1 MDLRNIFSQ
10 RGDILKFCDKLKKL
24 RTDNKIS
31 QVQLAEAIGV
41 SARTIQNYETA
52 NMYPK
57 NRDIYKKLSDM
68 LNVDVNYLLT
78 EDEEFITEAQT
89 RYGTQGKKD
98 ALELVSQLA
107 GMFAGGELSEEA
119 RDEAMQAL
127 QNAYWAAKKENKKY
141 IPKNRR

>member
-1 MDLRNIFSQ
+1 M
-10 RGDILKFCDKLKKL
+10 KFCEKLKKL
-24 RTDNKIS
+24 RNDNKIS
-31 QVQLAEAIGV
+31 QAQLAEAIGV
-41 SARTIQNYETA
+41 STRTVQNYETA

-57 NRDIYKKLSDM
+57 SRDIYKRLAVT
-68 LNVDVNYLLT
+68 LNADINYLLT

-89 RYGTQGKKD
+89 LYGAQGKKD

>member
-1 MDLRNIFSQ
+1 M
-10 RGDILKFCDKLKKL
+10 KFCDKLKKL

-31 QVQLAEAIGV
+31 QSNLAQAIGV
-41 SARTIQNYETA
+41 STRTVQNYETA

-57 NRDIYKKLSDM
+57 SRDIYKKLSTA
-68 LNVDVNYLLT
+68 LNVDINYLLT

-89 RYGTQGKKD
+89 RYGAQGKKD

-107 GMFAGGELSEEA
+107 GMFAGGELSDEA

-141 IPKNRR
+141 IPKARR

>member
-1 MDLRNIFSQ
+1 M
-10 RGDILKFCDKLKKL
+10 KFCDKLKKL
-24 RTDNKIS
+24 RTENKLS
-31 QVQLAEAIGV
+31 QANLAQTIGV
-41 SARTIQNYETA
+41 STRTVQNYETA

-57 NRDIYKKLSDM
+57 SREIYKKLASA
-68 LNVDVNYLLT
+68 LNIDINYLLT
-78 EDEEFITEAQT
+78 EDEEFITEAQS
-89 RYGTQGKKD
+89 RYGTHGKKD

-141 IPKNRR
+141 IPKARR